1 MFSKIIIKFLPMIVA
16 QLTPAIKDM
25 IKGAVA
31 EMRKKA
37 DTTPNPYDDMIVDII
52 EEIMNI

>member
-1 MFSKIIIKFLPMIVA
+1 MFSKIIIRFLPMIVA

-52 EEIMNI
+52 EEIIST